1 MQGSGR
7 SLLYGILFP
16 IILYR
21 FRIIF
26 NNKKILQYELL
37 TKLNTIIISW
47 YNSELK
53 YEHFL
58 YSLFANNMLNV
69 LL

>member
-1 MQGSGR
+1 
-7 SLLYGILFP
+7 
-16 IILYR
+16 
-21 FRIIF
+21 
-26 NNKKILQYELL
+26 L

>member
-26 NNKKILQYELL
+26 NNKK
-37 TKLNTIIISW
+37 
-47 YNSELK
+47 
-53 YEHFL
+53 F
-58 YSLFANNMLNV
+58 YSMNGWQN
-69 LL
+69 